1 MQFMTETRRV
11 PLRLVLATCWP
22 AVMVAAMS
30 CSGHATTTPNDDPAI
45 PNEVPETLDSTSTA
59 EHDARKPDD
68 PDPFVGMWD
77 PNPAFPGKRQLEGIL
92 HIEHPCVYLLGHADW
107 DAILIG
113 LPREQTDYDAV
124 TESITVSGRGSVTSG
139 RRVTAM
145 GNYYNRPQPSDAC
158 QSDAIF
164 NAWQLAPS
172 TDPFVGMYDHPEDE
186 PAPSYYRIGILLI
199 EPPCAFLV
207 SRTDWRL
214 SGSTDDSHLEAEVLL
229 LARNTIR
236 YDPYNKSIKT
246 DGGES
251 LADGDVVVVGP
262 GVGRENR
269 YGKICP
275 GDWDLSADY
284 VIRADEDAYLSVEE
298 RRYVESLRR
307 DASALFPQTVHQR
320 PCERLGVCPT
330 TALRPP
336 MP

>member
-1 MQFMTETRRV
+1 M
-11 PLRLVLATCWP
+11 PLRLVLTTCWL
-22 AVMVAAMS
+22 AVMMAAMS

-68 PDPFVGMWD
+68 PDPLVGMWD

-92 HIEHPCVYLLGHADW
+92 HIEH
-107 DAILIG
+107 
-113 LPREQTDYDAV
+113 
-124 TESITVSGRGSVTSG
+124 
-139 RRVTAM
+139 
-145 GNYYNRPQPSDAC
+145 
-158 QSDAIF
+158 
-164 NAWQLAPS
+164 PS

-236 YDPYNKSIKT
+236 YDPYNKSIRT
-246 DGGES
+246 DGRES

-262 GVGRENR
+262 AAGTENR
-269 YGKICP
+269 HGKICP
-275 GDWDLSADY
+275 GDWELAADY
-284 VIRADEDAYLSVEE
+284 AMQADEDAYLSAEE
-298 RRYVESLRR
+298 RQYVESLNR
-307 DASALFPQTVHQR
+307 DAAALFAPTVHQR

-330 TALRPP
+330 TALRLPTP
-336 MP
+336 SQ